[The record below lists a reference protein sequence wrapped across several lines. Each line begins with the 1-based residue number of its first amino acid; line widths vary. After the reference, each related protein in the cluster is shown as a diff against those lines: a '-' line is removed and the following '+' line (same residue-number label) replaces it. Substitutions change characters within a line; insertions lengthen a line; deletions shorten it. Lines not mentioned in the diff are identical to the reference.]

1 MRAISKRAKINKTI
15 NVPSVSSLAPALAL
29 DAAALAGDRRRET
42 EGGRQ
47 PTTVGGEQPS
57 REQPGKCDKCLSE
70 DMKFMLNG

>member
-42 EGGRQ
+42 EREREATNNSWWGTVEQRAARQ
-47 PTTVGGEQPS
+47 
-57 REQPGKCDKCLSE
+57 
-70 DMKFMLNG
+70 M